1 MKPEYVTETIFRI
14 YMLKNLCDL
23 LKTQVV
29 RGNITSNGSCFLHAL
44 EYALGNCD
52 MIDNR
57 QGLYQK
63 TRREVA
69 TFAIEKLEEQEKTFL
84 SEFNTVP
91 HTNEELI
98 RFYDTFDKRIDFLKQ
113 FKTNKAFSNEDIVQY
128 AALLKGKILCIV
140 EEKGENRMSLICP
153 DIPFQKENIL
163 FLVHSE
169 GIHYESFEYP
179 IHVSDEMVYAL
190 KHLQGVDVMEYT
202 MKLKEFTLQ
211 QLLSFI
217 VTNRIR
223 RRRNE
228 QRVNLSPT
236 RTRRRNENR
245 TSPSPS
251 RRRKNENRIKSKINS
266 KNKYLNPKRNKNTI
280 RKHKNR
286 NRSSR

>member
-1 MKPEYVTETIFRI
+1 
-14 YMLKNLCDL
+14 MLKNLCDL
-23 LKTQVV
+23 LETQVV
-29 RGNITSNGSCFLHAL
+29 HGNITSNGSCFLHAL

-57 QGLYQK
+57 YDLYQK
-63 TRREVA
+63 TRSEVA
-69 TFAIEKLEEQEKTFL
+69 TFAIQKLEEQEKTFL

-91 HTNEELI
+91 RTNEELI
-98 RFYDTFDKRIDFLKQ
+98 RFYDTFDKRIDFLEK
-113 FKTNKAFSNEDIVQY
+113 FKTNNAFSNEDIVQY

-153 DIPFQKENIL
+153 DIPFRKENIL
-163 FLVHSE
+163 FLVHSS

-223 RRRNE
+223 RRRTE
-228 QRVNLSPT
+228 QRVNLSPS

-245 TSPSPS
+245 ASESPSPS
-251 RRRKNENRIKSKINS
+251 RRRKNGIMSNSNSKTKITS
-266 KNKYLNPKRNKNTI
+266 KNKYLNPKRNRNTI
-280 RKHKNR
+280 RIHKNR
-286 NRSSR
+286 NRRSR

>member
-1 MKPEYVTETIFRI
+1 
-14 YMLKNLCDL
+14 MLKNLCDL
-23 LKTQVV
+23 LETQVV
-29 RGNITSNGSCFLHAL
+29 HGNITSNGSCFLHAL

-57 QGLYQK
+57 YDLYQK
-63 TRREVA
+63 TRSEVA
-69 TFAIEKLEEQEKTFL
+69 TFAIQKLEEQEKTFL

-91 HTNEELI
+91 RTNEELI
-98 RFYDTFDKRIDFLKQ
+98 RFYDTFDKRIDFLEK
-113 FKTNKAFSNEDIVQY
+113 FKTNNAFSNEDIVQY

-153 DIPFQKENIL
+153 DIPFRKENIL

-169 GIHYESFEYP
+169 RIHYESFEYP

-217 VTNRIR
+217 VTTRIR
-223 RRRNE
+223 RRR
-228 QRVNLSPT
+228 T
-236 RTRRRNENR
+236 ENR
-245 TSPSPS
+245 RSPSPS
-251 RRRKNENRIKSKINS
+251 RRRKNGIMSNSNSKTKITS
-266 KNKYLNPKRNKNTI
+266 KNKYLNPKRNRNTI
-280 RKHKNR
+280 RIHKNR
-286 NRSSR
+286 NRRSR

>member
-1 MKPEYVTETIFRI
+1 MF
-14 YMLKNLCDL
+14 KNLCDL

-29 RGNITSNGSCFLHAL
+29 HGNITSNGSCFLHAL

-52 MIDNR
+52 MIPNR
-57 QGLYQK
+57 QDLYQK

-69 TFAIEKLEEQEKTFL
+69 TFAIEKLNQQKETL
-84 SEFNTVP
+84 LAEFNAVHRTP
-91 HTNEELI
+91 EEI
-98 RFYDTFDKRIDFLKQ
+98 VRFYETFEERLDFLEQ
-113 FKTNKAFSNEDIVQY
+113 FKANNAFSNEDIVQY

-153 DIPFQKENIL
+153 DIPFRKENIL
-163 FLVHSE
+163 FLVHSD

-190 KHLQGVDVMEYT
+190 KHLQGVDVMEHT

-217 VTNRIR
+217 VTTRIR

-228 QRVNLSPT
+228 PITNLSPS
-236 RTRRRNENR
+236 RTRKRNELIANL
-245 TSPSPS
+245 SPS
-251 RRRKNENRIKSKINS
+251 RRRKSMSKTKSNSKNKNKIKIKSKINS
-266 KNKYLNPKRNKNTI
+266 KNKFLNPKINTNTI
-280 RKHKNR
+280 RIHKNSS
-286 NRSSR
+286 RSSR